1 MDAVPL
7 RLGVQ
12 WMKIEPR
19 QIQLRETK
27 GAFQRVKAS
36 DAAAL

>member
-12 WMKIEPR
+12 RMKIEPR
-19 QIQLRETK
+19 QIQLSKTK
-27 GAFQRVKAS
+27 GALQRIEAS
-36 DAAAL
+36 DAAGL